1 MNKKLA
7 RFKNYII
14 GALAL
19 SFVLGL
25 AANAQIENTDGYMP
39 NQNMQE
45 YFDES
50 NANYNKS
57 IIYVFFNN
65 QPCYQC
71 AAAIEMIEKVYDQ
84 NFIDQYN
91 MFIINY
97 QNDQENDF
105 IDTYNLSK
113 PLEVVLVKINDGASF
128 GFEKLENL
136 QDQISDPVSFKD
148 YFVSAVNN
156 FLGN

>member
-14 GALAL
+14 EALAL